1 MKIERAVW
9 KDGDL
14 ILHTADVDARH
25 FAYAFAPGEY
35 EIKVKKS
42 LRSLD
47 SNAYAWVLID
57 KLAAATGIPKSEV
70 YRNAVRDVG
79 GNSEI
84 VCVTAE
90 AAPTLR
96 KIWESRGLGWQTED
110 DVSKLPG
117 CVNVILY
124 YGSSHFDTRQMSRL
138 IDNLVQ
144 DAKAVG
150 IETMP
155 PDQLE
160 RLLDEW
166 GKSEKQVKQKG
177 KGAGDT

>member
-1 MKIERAVW
+1 MKLKAY
-9 KDGDL
+9 
-14 ILHTADVDARH
+14 DVDARH
-25 FAYAFAPGEY
+25 FAYAFQPGEY
-35 EIKVKKS
+35 EIKAKKS

-47 SNAYAWVLID
+47 SNAYAWILID
-57 KLAAATGIPKSEV
+57 KLAAATGVSKTEV

-84 VCVTAE
+84 VCIKAE
-90 AAPTLR
+90 AAPQLR

-110 DVSKLPG
+110 DISKLPG

-124 YGSSHFDTRQMSRL
+124 YGSSTFDTRQMSRM
-138 IDNLVQ
+138 IDNLIQ

-155 PDQLE
+155 PDKLAA
-160 RLLDEW
+160 LLGEW
-166 GKSEKQVKQKG
+166 EGKREKNLKQ
-177 KGAGDT
+177 AR